1 MTISIF
7 GGLWEKV
14 SKFFNERSWLRISL
28 MLCVVGFLKE
38 FRPSEPFVF
47 EYMIGDWRNLTE
59 TQVSQE
65 VIPVSIYSL
74 LGMQFIVLLVTDICR
89 YKIVMIVMGLI
100 GCGTWSML
108 IWTTSLVELQLMCV
122 SVYVVVN

>member
-59 TQVSQE
+59 AQVSQE

-122 SVYVVVN
+122 SVM